1 MSPLCNSIVTIAGYI
16 PATEKNSRRRR
27 NVKTYRTRR
36 IGGTLAYLVA
46 TLLFVSGLV
55 LVGYSFMIGD
65 PFASA
70 AIAQKPPS
78 NATMTLTVPEMRRVD
93 HVPVYTGVAGDEG
106 ALHDGTL
113 HVRGTGFPWQ
123 DGANVYIAGHRMGFP
138 GTRSYLV
145 FWDLNTLKNGD
156 KVILTDSDGTRYT
169 YSVYKS
175 FVVDP
180 DALYVTKP
188 VPGKSVVT
196 LQTCTL
202 PDYSQRL
209 IVRAELVDVT

>member
-1 MSPLCNSIVTIAGYI
+1 M
-16 PATEKNSRRRR
+16 
-27 NVKTYRTRR
+27 KTYRSRR
-36 IGGTLAYLVA
+36 SGGTLAYLVA
-46 TLLFVSGLV
+46 TLFFVSGLT
-55 LVGYSFMIGD
+55 LIGYSFLIGD
-65 PFASA
+65 PFAGA
-70 AIAQKPPS
+70 AIAQKPPG
-78 NATMTLTVPEMRRVD
+78 NAEMTLTVPEMRRVD
-93 HVPVYTGVAGDEG
+93 HVPVYTGAAGDKS

-123 DGANVYIAGHRMGFP
+123 EGSNVYIAGHRMGFP

-145 FWDLNTLKNGD
+145 FWDLNTLENGD
-156 KVILTDSDGTRYT
+156 KVILTDSSGTRYT

-175 FVVDP
+175 LVVDP

-188 VPGKSVVT
+188 VPGKSVIT

-209 IVRAELVDVT
+209 IVRAELTGVS